1 MLFRAII
8 VDDEQK
14 GIDALSLLIS
24 DFAPKVKL
32 VATTDKPEAA
42 IELIENYRPEI
53 IFLDINMPGMNG
65 FELLQRLTWKS
76 FSLVFTTAHQE
87 YALRALRNNA
97 VDYLLKPVDPDDLIE
112 AIERIESRMNKG
124 GDHHFEY
131 DRMIS
136 IIRQADTNR
145 LLVSSRTGI
154 EALRPEE
161 IVYLESH
168 SNYTDIHLSDSRVI
182 VSSKTLKDFDHM
194 LCNPGSMFMRVHHS
208 FIVNLQRV
216 ERYFKESDSL
226 IVCDRKVPV
235 AKSRRAEFLKWLN
248 VT

>member
-14 GIDALSLLIS
+14 GIDALSMLLS
-24 DFAPKVKL
+24 DFAPTVKL
-32 VATTDKPEAA
+32 VAATDKPEVA

-65 FELLQRLTWKS
+65 FELLQRLSWKS

-112 AIERIESRMNKG
+112 AMARIESRMKKG

-136 IIRQADTNR
+136 IIRQADSNR

-161 IVYLESH
+161 IIYLESN

-182 VSSKTLKDFDHM
+182 VSSKTLKDFDNL
-194 LCNPGSMFMRVHHS
+194 LCGPGSMFMRVHHS

-216 ERYFKESDSL
+216 ERYFKESDSV
-226 IVCDRKVPV
+226 IVSDRKLPV